1 MSEHYSTNRSRLF
14 LYSGLFLV
22 FLALVTLPIRIMIQ
36 AQLGDFD
43 YYGVGWLFAPVIG
56 TWGLTSI
63 ALGIMESS
71 RSRKETLACLLPVF
85 TLIYVG
91 LAFASWMVMNNAMN
105 WFWRLYFG
113 FIFFPFL
120 IGHTAA
126 FFYFTKK
133 EKLARILKNTRTRTY
148 VFIALLAAPLFYTV
162 IFLYL
167 FSLFT

>member
-1 MSEHYSTNRSRLF
+1 
-14 LYSGLFLV
+14 
-22 FLALVTLPIRIMIQ
+22 
-36 AQLGDFD
+36 
-43 YYGVGWLFAPVIG
+43 
-56 TWGLTSI
+56 
-63 ALGIMESS
+63 MESS

-133 EKLARILKNTRTRTY
+133 EKRARILKNTRTRTY
-148 VFIALLAAPLFYTV
+148 VFVALLTAPLFYTV
-162 IFLYL
+162 IFLSL